1 MMADE
6 DYDKDVNERVK
17 GRKRVANKSLWK
29 KTRNKSKKYTRD
41 EKVAEVDCTHKHL
54 QQSSGDG
61 SKPREV

>member
-1 MMADE
+1 MADE

-29 KTRNKSKKYTRD
+29 KTRNKSKKYMPEGKFPAID
-41 EKVAEVDCTHKHL
+41 STHKHL
-54 QQSSGDG
+54 RQSSGDG